1 MIGMGNISTYELSI
15 EADQDISDIYD
26 YTYLEFGDD
35 QAITYLADLEPVLL
49 KLVDYPELGRAR
61 PEIRAGLRSFAYQ
74 NHVIFYRILETHIR
88 VVRVLHGSRDLPST
102 LSKYESG

>member
-1 MIGMGNISTYELSI
+1 MGKISTYELSI

-26 YTYLEFGDD
+26 YIYSEFGDD
-35 QAITYLADLEPVLL
+35 QTITYLADLEPVLL

-61 PEIRAGLRSFAYQ
+61 SEIRVGLRSLAYQ
-74 NHVIFYRILETHIR
+74 NHVIFYRILDTHIR

-102 LSKYESG
+102 LSQYEND

>member
-1 MIGMGNISTYELSI
+1 MGKISTYELSI

-26 YTYLEFGDD
+26 YTLLEFGDD
-35 QAITYLADLEPVLL
+35 QAIAYLADLEPILL
-49 KLVDYPELGRAR
+49 KLVKFPELGRERTA
-61 PEIRAGLRSFAYQ
+61 IRAGLRSSAYQ

-102 LSKYESG
+102 LAYG

>member
-1 MIGMGNISTYELSI
+1 MGKISTYELSI

-26 YTYLEFGDD
+26 YTYSEFGDD

-61 PEIRAGLRSFAYQ
+61 SEIRVGLRSLAYQ
-74 NHVIFYRILETHIR
+74 NHVIFYRILDTHIR

-102 LSKYESG
+102 LSQYEND